1 MNLVKQL
8 AYSFI
13 DIVRSLEHRIFSQL
27 ELIDVLS
34 ELLLT
39 LTKVIESSQTSD
51 IKIQFAQWDLLLGQ
65 LNWVLELEFHYF
77 LIDKIEN
84 RLKIRL
90 LRQVTRFLVAL
101 MTAADWSVQVNIANL
116 LVKFL
121 NK

>member
-39 LTKVIESSQTSD
+39 LTKVIGSEQTSE

-65 LNWVLELEFHYF
+65 LSWVLELEFHYF
-77 LIDKIEN
+77 LVDKI
-84 RLKIRL
+84 
-90 LRQVTRFLVAL
+90 
-101 MTAADWSVQVNIANL
+101 
-116 LVKFL
+116 
-121 NK
+121 